1 MQAPYGDT
9 VRAEVGDDRLLLSRS
24 PVMRR
29 VWQAIERAAPTD
41 VSVLLSGATGT
52 GKELVARVIHGLS
65 NRANR
70 EFVAV
75 DCTALSAT
83 LLESELFGHE
93 RGAFTGAE
101 RERAG
106 VFELADGGTLFL
118 DEIGNF
124 PLEAQAK
131 LLRVLQ
137 EREFRR
143 VGGRRLI
150 RTNFRLISA
159 TNVDL
164 AAGVRAGTF
173 RGDLYHRLKVA
184 HLALPPLAERR
195 EDVPL
200 LASHFIDR
208 KRMRLNRPWV
218 CRMSHEAYD
227 LLMAHDWPG
236 NVRELENVIEAAIV
250 ECTSDTIEASH
261 LALSRTTPT
270 ATIAPAPYRAARQQ
284 ALETF
289 ERFYLL
295 GLMQRFRGRV
305 RPVAAHAGVTPK
317 HIRTLLRRHGISRRD
332 FRGPLPMRLP
342 APLRAGGTRS

>member
-1 MQAPYGDT
+1 
-9 VRAEVGDDRLLLSRS
+9 
-24 PVMRR
+24 
-29 VWQAIERAAPTD
+29 
-41 VSVLLSGATGT
+41 
-52 GKELVARVIHGLS
+52 
-65 NRANR
+65 
-70 EFVAV
+70 
-75 DCTALSAT
+75 
-83 LLESELFGHE
+83 
-93 RGAFTGAE
+93 
-101 RERAG
+101 
-106 VFELADGGTLFL
+106 
-118 DEIGNF
+118 
-124 PLEAQAK
+124 
-131 LLRVLQ
+131 VLQ

-164 AAGVRAGTF
+164 AACVQAGTF

-184 HLALPPLAERR
+184 HVELPPLAERR
-195 EDVPL
+195 EDISL

-208 KRMRLNRPWV
+208 KRMRLDRPWV

-261 LALSRTTPT
+261 LAISRTMPT
-270 ATIAPAPYRAARQQ
+270 ATAPTLAPYREARQQ

-289 ERFYLL
+289 ERFYMLA
-295 GLMQRFRGRV
+295 LMQRFRGRV

-332 FRGPLPMRLP
+332 FRGPLLTRRA
-342 APLRAGGTRS
+342 APLRANGTRS